1 MTISYT
7 HCYMFFLESIAWQS
21 DVICRYEN
29 VHIWYKN
36 SLNMYEA
43 YLIKHSTITWLC
55 QLLCQPVIQPHGLAR
70 IDNVT
75 NNTSHTDLVKSYKVY
90 HMDALFWWWKPTQLP
105 QRPSHHFWKP
115 CCLYLNHSSHC
126 ICYMHIIY
134 MIYIYMQ
141 ISNKYRWIP
150 LDSSTCPHLSQVIGG
165 SWQILRKS
173 LHNQRVG
180 LWNAPHMRA
189 DSSRLKYGTSSSSWR
204 LSSWTVRFCL
214 LQKHK
219 ESEF

>member
-70 IDNVT
+70 IDKHK
-75 NNTSHTDLVKSYKVY
+75 SYSLVKSYKVY
-90 HMDALFWWWKPTQLP
+90 HMDALFWWSWCLIATYHAASAASDQA
-105 QRPSHHFWKP
+105 HHFWKP
-115 CCLYLNHSSHC
+115 CCLYLNHSHC

-134 MIYIYMQ
+134 GGCRKFLLLVGRIG
-141 ISNKYRWIP
+141 P
-150 LDSSTCPHLSQVIGG
+150 LA
-165 SWQILRKS
+165 LRPCA
-173 LHNQRVG
+173 L
-180 LWNAPHMRA
+180 LRA
-189 DSSRLKYGTSSSSWR
+189 WG
-204 LSSWTVRFCL
+204 FCHI
-214 LQKHK
+214 Q
-219 ESEF
+219 